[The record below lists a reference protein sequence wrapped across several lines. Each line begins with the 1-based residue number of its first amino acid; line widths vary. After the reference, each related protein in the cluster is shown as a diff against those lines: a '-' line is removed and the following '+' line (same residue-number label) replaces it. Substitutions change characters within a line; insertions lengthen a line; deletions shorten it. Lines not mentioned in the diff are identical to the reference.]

1 MERAHS
7 LLLNEEAC
15 SQLGEHQRAAFVF
28 EWLNHLKK
36 LLPAAER
43 DDVRRNQ
50 RRLVEQLCG
59 VLIGSP
65 GPPTRWLLA
74 HCLALLYNLGDPVT
88 AALSVDR
95 CNDIIR
101 SRDDSPSGLPTR
113 LAAVACLGAMFQQL
127 GWRLAGSFRDS
138 LTNLLKAMKSAES
151 QGRYEIMKC
160 LEKILRGLGVSAA
173 PCHRDVY
180 KAARTC
186 LVDRSM
192 AVRCAAA
199 ECLLELQREAV
210 FLWTS
215 ELENV
220 ASLCFRA
227 FDGSNP
233 SVRVSVA
240 RLLGTL
246 LAAAVEPRQPA
257 ASPRQRG
264 RSSLEE
270 AMDLLSGGF
279 LRGGAGFLRA
289 SGDLLKGTSS
299 VSKEV
304 RIGVT
309 QACVVFTSLL
319 GGSWLESN
327 FPSFLSLL
335 MDLASHGRATQT
347 AGDAAMTRRC
357 VSFVLRSTLGCLLG
371 EKAQTDAAKHICL
384 AVATQQRAVDSL
396 TEGNMESKSS
406 LDVSASQQLVC
417 CLLELGALIQG
428 LGSTATPLLTD
439 SSPGLLDTVV
449 SVLLHP
455 ASSASLA
462 AAWCL
467 RCVAVAMPSQGSPL
481 LDRCTERLVTLKSS
495 PEAVAGYGAAVA
507 ALVAAVQH
515 CPLGI
520 PHTKGMLV
528 LGLAEDLLR
537 SASQNS
543 RISLQR
549 TQAGWLLV
557 SSLLTLGPAVVEHH
571 LSRLLLLWRC
581 VFPASLREQEMELR
595 RGDYFTWQVT
605 LEGRAGALCAMK
617 NLLLHCRELV
627 TDDIIGRLLTPLA
640 CAVALLTKLPALV
653 RSYSGSVLRWSLV
666 YRLRVYELLALLPPH
681 TYQESFGLVMNQ
693 LVWDL
698 SGQDNLNQPC
708 SELLLLPPLCHQD
721 DLQLVGPALH
731 ASDHRYIEEQ
741 LHSSIVGGASLD
753 NDAFSLCEKSEEAPA
768 PLPPPVAL
776 TAAAICLFGALYPHV
791 ISAQRVKILET
802 FVETV
807 NQLKGQRQQ
816 TVQTH
821 VCAAL
826 CSLLKHQGGA
836 RGSLGPE
843 EVRPPALVLLLG
855 ALEGLSPVLR
865 CLAAEG
871 LARLVQVVG
880 DPVFTV
886 SVSLLCFDRLKTAR
900 DAASRSGFALALGA
914 LHRYTGGISSPQHL
928 NTCLG
933 VLFTLSQDST
943 SPEVQTWSLHS
954 LALVVD
960 LSGGLYRTH
969 AEPSFTLVL
978 RLLLAAPPTHPE
990 VHRSLGRCL
999 HALITCLGPD
1009 LQGDGAVVSGLRSTC
1024 LVACEVMQDSLDSV
1038 VQARAIS
1045 CLQQLHMFSPP
1056 HVNLASLVPALCAHL
1071 CSSSL
1076 CLRRA
1081 VGACL
1086 RQLAQLEAV
1095 EVCVHAVT
1103 LVKESPRRERT
1114 QLDVTLKE
1122 VGLEGALFT
1131 LLDRESDPGLRG
1143 DIQETLVHMMASSAT
1158 SGKLGH
1164 WLKLCKDV
1172 LSATTDCR
1180 APPEARQEDEEAE
1193 PARDD
1198 DSSVFKAGP
1207 ESGGPFTALRWAT
1220 RRFAVEC
1227 VCRIVA
1233 QCETAD
1239 PAHFDTALAQE
1250 RRLHE
1255 STDFLVL
1262 HLGDLVR
1269 MAFMAAT
1276 DHSDQLRL
1284 AGLQT
1289 LLVIIRRFSAIPEP
1303 EFPGHVILE
1312 QYQANV
1318 GAALRPAFSADA
1330 PPDVTAKACQVC
1342 SAWIASGV
1350 VSDLRDLRRVHQLL
1364 ASSLAKV
1371 QVGGG
1376 GSGQLYNEAAAT
1388 METLAVLKAW
1398 AEVLLV
1404 LLVPLVPLVP
1414 LAIHCFDRLV
1424 RLMCLMPPPPD
1435 PPPLLL
1441 LLLLLSSSSCS
1452 SSSSSSSLSQVYVV
1466 AVQRSGQKE
1475 RPDWTADLSFSSPL
1489 ANHSSGSESGGA
1501 GLLKLVQ
1508 SDLSTLSH
1516 LWLSALQDYGLL
1528 SLPQEYA
1535 SQLPETGGSFY
1546 TAETVNQARA
1556 HYSSSWAPILHATS
1570 LWLHSTGFVMSDDTP
1585 VYLSRP
1591 ATPTSMGNMGGG
1603 AKTPEDVNAERL
1615 HLILGISVQFLCSPD
1630 DQMEN
1635 ITSCLRSLQALLDV
1649 AWPRTRI
1656 GNDQVLSV
1664 ELLSVLHRLL
1674 VTRESSCVHLAVF
1687 DLLRRIITSS
1697 QELVR
1702 ERRYSAEVDDGASE
1716 KETLPE
1722 FGEGRDT
1729 GGLIP
1734 GRSLVFGALELCLC
1748 VLVRKLPQLS
1758 PKLAGTSPTG
1768 PGGSV
1773 WSLTDS
1779 DCQLVASA
1787 LCVLSELPSICS
1799 PEGSVSVLPTVLYLL
1814 LGVFREMVLQ
1824 PSTHT
1829 GAPAAGSGPAAVV
1842 QSALRALKV
1851 VLTSPMSRQEKS
1863 RGAWSQLLRA
1873 ALSSLLGLWDA
1884 DPGGDHSSL
1893 LTALTVFLLSAGPD
1907 VCTVEP
1913 LPALSLQRFRASMDA
1928 KDPLVV
1934 GRCHQLLTSLFQA
1947 PPTVAVPYIRALGPP
1962 LVRFLQKVE
1971 RSRPQSPEELVGVL
1985 EGVRAMEALVQAAD
1999 PSQRPQLVA
2008 VLLPLLISFLLDE
2021 NALGSAPAAS
2031 RSLHQAALRDL
2042 MRLGPQH
2049 SAVFRSLVSSAPP
2062 LKSRLEAAVRGNQ
2075 ESLTAKARSSP
2086 AKSSPSI
2093 TLKTHF
2099 L

>member
-1 MERAHS
+1 MEQAHS

-15 SQLGEHQRAAFVF
+15 AQLGEHQRGEFIF

-36 LLPAAER
+36 LLLATDRA
-43 DDVRRNQ
+43 DIKHNQ
-50 RRLVEQLCG
+50 RRLIDQLSG
-59 VLIGSP
+59 ILIGSP

-74 HCLALLYNLGDPVT
+74 HCLALLYRLGDPVP
-88 AALSVDR
+88 ASLMVDR

-101 SRDDSPSGLPTR
+101 SKDDSPSGLPTR
-113 LAAVACLGAMFQQL
+113 LAAVACLGSLFEQL
-127 GWRLAGSFRDS
+127 GRLLVGCFKDT

-151 QGRYEIMKC
+151 QGRYEIMLC
-160 LEKILRGLGVSAA
+160 LEKILRGLGVSAVSS
-173 PCHRDVY
+173 HRDVY
-180 KAARTC
+180 KAARAC
-186 LVDRSM
+186 LTDRSM

-199 ECLLELQREAV
+199 KCLLELQREAV
-210 FLWTS
+210 FLWSS

-220 ASLCFRA
+220 ATLCFRA
-227 FDGSNP
+227 FEGSNYNVRM
-233 SVRVSVA
+233 SVSK
-240 RLLGTL
+240 LLGTL
-246 LAAAVEPRQPA
+246 LAAAAEPKQTTA
-257 ASPRQRG
+257 TPRPGARG

-270 AMDLLSGGF
+270 VMDLLLGGF

-289 SGDLLKGTSS
+289 SGDMLKGTSS
-299 VSKEV
+299 VGKDV

-309 QACVVFTSLL
+309 QACVVFVSTL
-319 GGSWLESN
+319 GGSWLEAN
-327 FPSFLSLL
+327 FPAFLSLL
-335 MDLASHGRATQT
+335 MELASHGRATQT
-347 AGDAAMTRRC
+347 PGDAAVTRRC
-357 VSFVLRSTLGCLLG
+357 VSFILRSTLGSLLG
-371 EKAQTDAAKHICL
+371 EKAQTNAAKQLCL
-384 AVATQQRAVDSL
+384 AVAAQKKAIDAAL
-396 TEGNMESKSS
+396 TEGNLETRVSS
-406 LDVSASQQLVC
+406 ADVSASQHVLVC
-417 CLLELGALIQG
+417 CLLELGGLIQG
-428 LGSTATPLLTD
+428 LGSTAGPLLTD
-439 SSPGLLDTVV
+439 SSTALLDTVI

-455 ASSASLA
+455 AASASLA

-467 RCVAVAMPSQGSPL
+467 RCVAVAMPSQGSLL
-481 LDRCTERLVTLKSS
+481 LDRCAERLVSLKSS

-507 ALVAAVQH
+507 ALVSAVQH

-520 PHTKGMLV
+520 PHTKGMVV

-549 TQAGWLLV
+549 TQSGWLLV
-557 SSLLTLGPAVVEHH
+557 SSLITLGPAVVEHH
-571 LSRLLLLWRC
+571 LPRLLLLWRC

-627 TDDIIGRLLTPLA
+627 TDDTISRLLTPLA
-640 CAVALLTKLPALV
+640 CAVALLTKLPALL
-653 RSYSGSVLRWSLV
+653 RSYGSSVRVWSVV
-666 YRLRVYELLALLPPH
+666 YRLRVYEMLALLPPQ
-681 TYQESFGLVMNQ
+681 TYKESFGLVMNQ
-693 LVWDL
+693 LVSDL
-698 SGQDNLNQPC
+698 SGQENLNQSC
-708 SELLLLPPLCHQD
+708 SELTLLPPLCHLD
-721 DLQLVGPALH
+721 DLPLVGPALH
-731 ASDHRYIEEQ
+731 DTDHRYIEEQ
-741 LHSSIVGGASLD
+741 LHSSSVGGGSLD
-753 NDAFSLCEKSEEAPA
+753 NDAFSLCERSEEAPS
-768 PLPPPVAL
+768 PLPPQNSL
-776 TAAAICLFGALYPHV
+776 TAATVRLFGALFPH
-791 ISAQRVKILET
+791 IIPPQRVKILEQ

-826 CSLLKHQGGA
+826 CSLLKHQGGV

-843 EVRPPALVLLLG
+843 EIRSPALSLLTG
-855 ALEGLSPVLR
+855 ALESASPLLR

-880 DPVFTV
+880 DPGFTV

-900 DAASRSGFALALGA
+900 DAASRSGYALALGA
-914 LHRYTGGISSPQHL
+914 LYRYTGGISSPQHL
-928 NTCLG
+928 STCLG

-943 SPEVQTWSLHS
+943 SPEVQSWSLHS
-954 LALVVD
+954 LSLVID
-960 LSGGLYRTH
+960 LSGGLYRAH

-978 RLLLAAPPTHPE
+978 RLLLSAPPTHPE
-990 VHRSLGRCL
+990 VHHSLGRCL

-1009 LQGDGAVVSGLRSTC
+1009 LQGDGATVSSLRSSC
-1024 LVACEVMQDSLDSV
+1024 LVGCGVMQDGPDCL
-1038 VQARAIS
+1038 VQARSIS

-1056 HVNLASLVPALCAHL
+1056 HVNLATLVPALCEILLDYSTLAHL
-1071 CSSSL
+1071 CSSYL

-1081 VGACL
+1081 VVACL
-1086 RQLAQLEAV
+1086 RQLVQREALEV
-1095 EVCVHAVT
+1095 SEHAVT
-1103 LVKESPRRERT
+1103 LVKELPRRDNT
-1114 QLDVTLKE
+1114 QLDVTIKE

-1131 LLDRESDPGLRG
+1131 LLDRESDAGLRK
-1143 DIQETLVHMMASSAT
+1143 DIQETLVHMMTSSAT

-1172 LSATTDCR
+1172 LSATTDGS
-1180 APPEARQEDEEAE
+1180 APVEASQEDEEAD
-1193 PARDD
+1193 PAKDD
-1198 DSSVFKAGP
+1198 DSSAFRARS

-1220 RRFAVEC
+1220 RRFAMEC
-1227 VCRIVA
+1227 VCRIIA

-1239 PAHFDTALAQE
+1239 PAHFDMALAQE

-1289 LLVIIRRFSAIPEP
+1289 LLVIIKRFSAIPEP

-1318 GAALRPAFSADA
+1318 GAALRPAFAADA
-1330 PPDVTAKACQVC
+1330 SPDVTAKACQVC

-1371 QVGGG
+1371 QAGRDTPCY
-1376 GSGQLYNEAAAT
+1376 LYNEATAT

-1398 AEVLLV
+1398 AEVYIVAVERSREKTASDLS
-1404 LLVPLVPLVP
+1404 
-1414 LAIHCFDRLV
+1414 
-1424 RLMCLMPPPPD
+1424 
-1435 PPPLLL
+1435 
-1441 LLLLLSSSSCS
+1441 LSS
-1452 SSSSSSSLSQVYVV
+1452 Q
-1466 AVQRSGQKE
+1466 
-1475 RPDWTADLSFSSPL
+1475 
-1489 ANHSSGSESGGA
+1489 ANDSSGSESGGA

-1508 SDLSTLSH
+1508 SDLSTLSR
-1516 LWLSALQDYGLL
+1516 LWLSALQDYALL
-1528 SLPQEYA
+1528 TLPQEYA
-1535 SQLPETGGSFY
+1535 SQLPATGGSFY
-1546 TAETVNQARA
+1546 TPETLKQARA
-1556 HYSSSWAPILHATS
+1556 HYTSSWAPILHATS
-1570 LWLHSTGFVMSDDTP
+1570 LWLHSTGFLMPDDSPAT
-1585 VYLSRP
+1585 LSRP
-1591 ATPTSMGNMGGG
+1591 ATPTSMGQTGSVGG
-1603 AKTPEDVNAERL
+1603 AKSPEDINSDRL
-1615 HLILGISVQFLCSPD
+1615 HLILGISVEFLCSPHSE

-1635 ITSCLRSLQALLDV
+1635 ITSCLRALQALLDV
-1649 AWPRTRI
+1649 SWPRAKI
-1656 GNDQVLSV
+1656 GNDQALSV
-1664 ELLSVLHRLL
+1664 ELLSVLHRLM
-1674 VTRESSCVHLAVF
+1674 VTRESVSIQLAVL
-1687 DLLRRIITSS
+1687 DLLRQIVTAA
-1697 QELVR
+1697 QEHIR
-1702 ERRYSAEVDDGASE
+1702 EKRHSAEVDDGAAE

-1768 PGGSV
+1768 PEGSV

-1779 DCQLVASA
+1779 DCRLVASA
-1787 LCVLSELPSICS
+1787 LCVLSELPSVCS
-1799 PEGSVSVLPTVLYLL
+1799 PEGSVSILPTVLYLL
-1814 LGVFREMVLQ
+1814 LGVLRELVHQ
-1824 PSTHT
+1824 PNTHT
-1829 GAPAAGSGPAAVV
+1829 VGGASLGTVV
-1842 QSALRALKV
+1842 QAALQALKSV
-1851 VLTSPMSRQEKS
+1851 VTSPMSRQEKS
-1863 RGAWSQLLRA
+1863 RGAWNILLRS
-1873 ALSSLLGLWDA
+1873 ALNTLLGLWDA
-1884 DPGGDHSSL
+1884 GDRAVDQVSL

-1913 LPALSLQRFRASMDA
+1913 LHTLSLQRFTTSMES

-1934 GRCHQLLTSLFQA
+1934 CRCYQLLTSVFQA
-1947 PPTVAVPYIRALGPP
+1947 PPTVAIPYIQALGPP
-1962 LVRFLQKVE
+1962 LVRFLQRVE
-1971 RSRPQSPEELVGVL
+1971 RSRPQSAEELVGVL
-1985 EGVRAMEALVQAAD
+1985 EGVRAMEALIQAAD
-1999 PSQRPQLVA
+1999 EAQRPQLLA

-2021 NALGSAPAAS
+2021 NALGSAPPAS
-2031 RSLHQAALRDL
+2031 RSLHEAALKDL

-2049 SAVFRSLVSSAPP
+2049 SAVFRSLISSSPH
-2062 LKSRLEAAVRGNQ
+2062 LKSRLEAAVKGNQ
-2075 ESLTAKARSSP
+2075 ESLNAKASSANPRST

-2093 TLKTHF
+2093 TLKTNF

>member
-113 LAAVACLGAMFQQL
+113 LASVTKVLK
-127 GWRLAGSFRDS
+127 
-138 LTNLLKAMKSAES
+138 NLSEDLKDPDDS

-257 ASPRQRG
+257 GTGDRG
-264 RSSLEE
+264 CRMNGDE

-384 AVATQQRAVDSL
+384 AVATQQRAV
-396 TEGNMESKSS
+396 GNMESKSS

-640 CAVALLTKLPALV
+640 CAVAL
-653 RSYSGSVLRWSLV
+653 GSVLRWSLV

-681 TYQESFGLVMNQ
+681 TYQEAVVMMC
-693 LVWDL
+693 V
-698 SGQDNLNQPC
+698 C
-708 SELLLLPPLCHQD
+708 
-721 DLQLVGPALH
+721 V
-731 ASDHRYIEEQ
+731 Q

-826 CSLLKHQGGA
+826 CSLLKGGA

-1103 LVKESPRRERT
+1103 LVKESNCPPPSA
-1114 QLDVTLKE
+1114 DVTLKE

-1172 LSATTDCR
+1172 LSATTGGFM
-1180 APPEARQEDEEAE
+1180 DEEAE

-1398 AEVLLV
+1398 AE
-1404 LLVPLVPLVP
+1404 
-1414 LAIHCFDRLV
+1414 
-1424 RLMCLMPPPPD
+1424 
-1435 PPPLLL
+1435 
-1441 LLLLLSSSSCS
+1441 
-1452 SSSSSSSLSQVYVV
+1452 VYVV

-1702 ERRYSAEVDDGASE
+1702 ERRYSAEE

-1758 PKLAGTSPTG
+1758 PKLAGTSP
-1768 PGGSV
+1768 GGSV

-1799 PEGSVSVLPTVLYLL
+1799 PE
-1814 LGVFREMVLQ
+1814 
-1824 PSTHT
+1824 

-1913 LPALSLQRFRASMDA
+1913 LPALSLQRFRASMD
-1928 KDPLVV
+1928 VV

-1999 PSQRPQLVA
+1999 PSQRESVCGSRGFHVCLWVQRVSRLFVA
-2008 VLLPLLISFLLDE
+2008 SCDPL
-2021 NALGSAPAAS
+2021 
-2031 RSLHQAALRDL
+2031 
-2042 MRLGPQH
+2042 
-2049 SAVFRSLVSSAPP
+2049 RSLVSSAPP

>member
-1 MERAHS
+1 MDRAHS
-7 LLLNEEAC
+7 LLLNEEALG
-15 SQLGEHQRAAFVF
+15 QIGEHQRAEFVF

-43 DDVRRNQ
+43 ADVKQNQ
-50 RRLVEQLCG
+50 RRLVDQLSG

-74 HCLALLYNLGDPVT
+74 HCLALLYRLGDPVPSS
-88 AALSVDR
+88 LMVER

-101 SRDDSPSGLPTR
+101 SKDDSPSGLPTR
-113 LAAVACLGAMFQQL
+113 LAAIACLGALYEQL
-127 GWRLAGSFRDS
+127 GRMLAGSFKDTFS
-138 LTNLLKAMKSAES
+138 NLLKAMKSAES
-151 QGRYEIMKC
+151 QGRYEIM
-160 LEKILRGLGVSAA
+160 LSIEKILRGLGVSAVSS
-173 PCHRDVY
+173 HRDIY

-186 LVDRSM
+186 LTDRSM

-199 ECLLELQREAV
+199 KCLLELQREAV

-220 ASLCFRA
+220 ATLCFRA
-227 FDGSNP
+227 FEGSNYN
-233 SVRVSVA
+233 VRVSVA
-240 RLLGTL
+240 KLLGTL
-246 LAAAVEPRQPA
+246 LAAAVEPRPSA
-257 ASPRQRG
+257 APRQGVKG

-270 AMDLLSGGF
+270 VMDLLSAGF
-279 LRGGAGFLRA
+279 LRGGGGFLRT
-289 SGDLLKGTSS
+289 SGDMLKGTSS
-299 VSKEV
+299 VSKDV

-309 QACVVFTSLL
+309 QACVVFVSTL
-319 GGSWLESN
+319 GGSWLEAN
-327 FPSFLSLL
+327 FPAFLSLL
-335 MDLASHGRATQT
+335 MELASHGRATQT
-347 AGDAAMTRRC
+347 PVDAAVTRRC
-357 VSFVLRSTLGCLLG
+357 VSFILRSTLGSLLG
-371 EKAQTDAAKHICL
+371 EKAQTNAAKQLCVV
-384 AVATQQRAVDSL
+384 VATQKRAIDAALSD
-396 TEGNMESKSS
+396 GNVETRVSS
-406 LDVSASQQLVC
+406 ADVSASQHMLVC
-417 CLLELGALIQG
+417 CLLELGALVQG
-428 LGSTATPLLTD
+428 LGSTAAPLLTD
-439 SSPGLLDTVV
+439 TATALLDSVV

-455 ASSASLA
+455 VASARLA

-467 RCVAVAMPSQGSPL
+467 RCVVMAMPSQCSPL
-481 LDRCTERLVTLKSS
+481 LDRCAERLVSLKSS

-520 PHTKGMLV
+520 PHTKGKVV

-549 TQAGWLLV
+549 TQAGWMLV
-557 SSLLTLGPAVVEHH
+557 SSLITLGPAVVEHH

-581 VFPASLREQEMELR
+581 VFPASLREQDMELR

-605 LEGRAGALCAMK
+605 LEGRAGALSALK
-617 NLLLHCRELV
+617 NLLLHCRDLV
-627 TDDIIGRLLTPLA
+627 TDDIISRLLTPLV
-640 CAVALLTKLPALV
+640 CAVTLLNKLPALL
-653 RSYSGSVLRWSLV
+653 RSYGSSVRCWSVV

-693 LVWDL
+693 LVSDL

-708 SELLLLPPLCHQD
+708 SDLTLLPPLCHHD
-721 DLQLVGPALH
+721 DLPLVGPALH
-731 ASDHRYIEEQ
+731 DTDHRYIEEQ
-741 LHSSIVGGASLD
+741 LHSSAVGGASLD
-753 NDAFSLCEKSEEAPA
+753 NDPFSLCDQSDEAPA
-768 PLPPPVAL
+768 PLPPHVAL
-776 TAAAICLFGALYPHV
+776 TAAAATLFGVLFPHI
-791 ISAQRVKILET
+791 ISAQRVKILEQ

-826 CSLLKHQGGA
+826 CSLLKHQGSV

-843 EVRPPALVLLLG
+843 EIRPPALSLLSG
-855 ALEGLSPVLR
+855 ALESSSPLIR

-880 DPVFTV
+880 DPGFTS

-900 DAASRSGFALALGA
+900 DAASRSGYALALGA
-914 LHRYTGGISSPQHL
+914 LQRYTGGIGSPQL
-928 NTCLG
+928 LSTCLG

-954 LALVVD
+954 LSLVVD

-978 RLLLAAPPTHPE
+978 RLLLSTPPTHPE
-990 VHRSLGRCL
+990 VHHSLGRCL
-999 HALITCLGPD
+999 HGLITCLGPD
-1009 LQGDGAVVSGLRSTC
+1009 LQGDGAAVSGLRSSC
-1024 LVACEVMQDSLDSV
+1024 LVGCGVMQAGPDCL

-1056 HVNLASLVPALCAHL
+1056 HVNLASLVPALCEILLDYSMLANL
-1071 CSSSL
+1071 CSSFL

-1081 VGACL
+1081 VVACL
-1086 RQLAQLEAV
+1086 RQLVQREALEV
-1095 EVCVHAVT
+1095 SEHAVA
-1103 LVKESPRRERT
+1103 LVKELPRRDNT
-1114 QLDVTLKE
+1114 QLDVTIKE

-1131 LLDRESDPGLRG
+1131 LLDRESDPGLRK
-1143 DIQETLVHMMASSAT
+1143 DIQETLVHMMASS
-1158 SGKLGH
+1158 SKLGH

-1180 APPEARQEDEEAE
+1180 APLEASQEDEEADSG
-1193 PARDD
+1193 RDD
-1198 DSSVFKAGP
+1198 DSSAFRARS
-1207 ESGGPFTALRWAT
+1207 ESSGPFTALRWAT
-1220 RRFAVEC
+1220 RRFAMEC
-1227 VCRIVA
+1227 VCRIIA
-1233 QCETAD
+1233 QCESAD
-1239 PAHFDTALAQE
+1239 PAHFDMVLAQE

-1289 LLVIIRRFSAIPEP
+1289 LLVIIRRFSSIPEP

-1371 QVGGG
+1371 Q
-1376 GSGQLYNEAAAT
+1376 SGRDPSSQLYNEAAAT

-1398 AEVLLV
+1398 AEVYIV
-1404 LLVPLVPLVP
+1404 AVERS
-1414 LAIHCFDRLV
+1414 RLKESPGGSV
-1424 RLMCLMPPPPD
+1424 DLSD
-1435 PPPLLL
+1435 
-1441 LLLLLSSSSCS
+1441 SSSTN
-1452 SSSSSSSLSQVYVV
+1452 
-1466 AVQRSGQKE
+1466 
-1475 RPDWTADLSFSSPL
+1475 D
-1489 ANHSSGSESGGA
+1489 SSGCESAGV

-1508 SDLSTLSH
+1508 SDLSTLSR
-1516 LWLSALQDYGLL
+1516 LWLAALQDYALL
-1528 SLPQEYA
+1528 TLPQDYTA
-1535 SQLPETGGSFY
+1535 QLPASGGAFY

-1556 HYSSSWAPILHATS
+1556 HYSSSWAPVLQASS
-1570 LWLHSTGFVMSDDTP
+1570 LWLHSSGFLMSDDTP
-1585 VYLSRP
+1585 ANLSRP
-1591 ATPTSMGNMGGG
+1591 ATPTSMGHSSSVGG
-1603 AKTPEDVNAERL
+1603 AKSPEDVNTDRL
-1615 HLILGISVQFLCSPD
+1615 HLILGISVEFLCSPHSE

-1635 ITSCLRSLQALLDV
+1635 ITSCLRALQALLDV
-1649 AWPRTRI
+1649 SWPRAKI
-1656 GNDQVLSV
+1656 GNDQALSV
-1664 ELLSVLHRLL
+1664 ELLSVLHRLM
-1674 VTRESSCVHLAVF
+1674 VTRESASVQLAVL
-1687 DLLRRIITSS
+1687 DLLQQIVTAA
-1697 QELVR
+1697 QEHVR
-1702 ERRYSAEVDDGASE
+1702 EKRHSAEVDDGAAE

-1768 PGGSV
+1768 CGSSA
-1773 WSLTDS
+1773 WTLTDS
-1779 DCQLVASA
+1779 DCRLVASA
-1787 LCVLSELPSICS
+1787 VSVLSELPSVCS
-1799 PEGSVSVLPTVLYLL
+1799 PEGSVSILPTVLYLL
-1814 LGVFREMVLQ
+1814 LGVLRELVHQ

-1829 GAPAAGSGPAAVV
+1829 GAPAAAPGAGLVLVV
-1842 QSALRALKV
+1842 QATLQALKS

-1863 RGAWSQLLRA
+1863 RGAWKLLLRS
-1873 ALSSLLGLWDA
+1873 ALNTLLTLWDSGSSGCSV
-1884 DPGGDHSSL
+1884 DQISL

-1907 VCTVEP
+1907 VCIVEP
-1913 LPALSLQRFRASMDA
+1913 LHALSLRRFTTSMES

-1934 GRCHQLLTSLFQA
+1934 SRCYQLLTSVFQA
-1947 PPTVAVPYIRALGPP
+1947 PPGVAVPYIQALGPA

-1971 RSRPQSPEELVGVL
+1971 RSRPQSPEELIGVL
-1985 EGVRAMEALVQAAD
+1985 EGIRAMEALIQAAEET
-1999 PSQRPQLVA
+1999 QRPQLVS

-2021 NALGSAPAAS
+2021 NALGSAPSAS
-2031 RSLHQAALRDL
+2031 RSLHEAALKDL

-2049 SAVFRSLVSSAPP
+2049 PAVFRSLITSSPH
-2062 LKSRLEAAVRGNQ
+2062 LKSRLEAAVKGNQ
-2075 ESLTAKARSSP
+2075 ESLNAKASSANRGA

-2093 TLKTHF
+2093 TLKTNF

>member
-1 MERAHS
+1 MMERAHS
-7 LLLNEEAC
+7 LLLNEEAF
-15 SQLGEHQRAAFVF
+15 SQLAEHQRAEFIF

-36 LLPAAER
+36 LLPATDR
-43 DDVRRNQ
+43 TDLKHNQ
-50 RRLVEQLCG
+50 RRLLDQLSG

-74 HCLALLYNLGDPVT
+74 HCLALLYRLGDPIS
-88 AALSVDR
+88 ACLFVDR

-113 LAAVACLGAMFQQL
+113 LAATACLGALFEQL
-127 GWRLAGSFRDS
+127 GRMLIGTFKETLA
-138 LTNLLKAMKSAES
+138 NLLKAMKNAES
-151 QGRYEIMKC
+151 QGRYEIMLS
-160 LEKILRGLGVSAA
+160 LEKILQGLGVSAV

-186 LVDRSM
+186 LTDRSM

-199 ECLLELQREAV
+199 KCLMELQREAV

-220 ASLCFRA
+220 ATLCFRA
-227 FDGSNP
+227 FEGSNY
-233 SVRVSVA
+233 SVRVSVSK
-240 RLLGTL
+240 LLGTL
-246 LAAAVEPRQPA
+246 LAAAVEPRQPTA
-257 ASPRQRG
+257 VPRQSGRG

-270 AMDLLSGGF
+270 VMDLLSGGF

-289 SGDLLKGTSS
+289 SGDMLKGTSS
-299 VSKEV
+299 VSKDI

-309 QACVVFTSLL
+309 QACVVFVSTL
-319 GGSWLESN
+319 GGSWLEAN
-327 FPSFLSLL
+327 FPAFLSLL
-335 MDLASHGRATQT
+335 MELASHGKATQT
-347 AGDAAMTRRC
+347 AGDAVVTHC
-357 VSFVLRSTLGCLLG
+357 CISFILRSTLGSLLG
-371 EKAQTDAAKHICL
+371 EKAQTNAAIQLCL
-384 AVATQQRAVDSL
+384 AVAAQKQVIDAALND
-396 TEGNMESKSS
+396 GNVETRVSS
-406 LDVSASQQLVC
+406 ADISASQHVLVC
-417 CLLELGALIQG
+417 CLLELGGLVQG
-428 LGSTATPLLTD
+428 LGSTAAPLLTD
-439 SSPGLLDTVV
+439 SSTALLDTVI

-455 ASSASLA
+455 APSASLA

-467 RCVAVAMPSQGSPL
+467 RCVATAMPSQCSLL
-481 LDRCTERLVTLKSS
+481 LDRCTERLAALKSS

-520 PHTKGMLV
+520 PHTTGMMV
-528 LGLAEDLLR
+528 LSLAEDLLR
-537 SASQNS
+537 SASQSS

-557 SSLLTLGPAVVEHH
+557 SSLITLGPAVVEHH
-571 LSRLLLLWRC
+571 LPRLLLLWRC

-605 LEGRAGALCAMK
+605 LEGRAGALFAMK

-627 TDDIIGRLLTPLA
+627 SDDIMSRLLTPLS
-640 CAVALLTKLPALV
+640 CAVALLTKLPALLRSYGSSV
-653 RSYSGSVLRWSLV
+653 RSWSLI

-693 LVWDL
+693 LVSDL
-698 SGQDNLNQPC
+698 SGQNNLNQPC
-708 SELLLLPPLCHQD
+708 SELTLLPPLCHRD
-721 DLQLVGPALH
+721 DLPLVGPALQNT
-731 ASDHRYIEEQ
+731 DHRYIEEQ
-741 LHSSIVGGASLD
+741 LHGSSVGGGSLD
-753 NDAFSLCEKSEEAPA
+753 NDAFSLCEKSDATPA

-776 TAAAICLFGALYPHV
+776 TAAAARLFGALYPHV
-791 ISAQRVKILET
+791 ISAQRVKILEQ

-826 CSLLKHQGGA
+826 CSLLKHQGCI

-843 EVRPPALVLLLG
+843 EVRSPALSLLSG
-855 ALEGLSPVLR
+855 ALESVSPLLR

-880 DPVFTV
+880 DPGFTV
-886 SVSLLCFDRLKTAR
+886 SVSLLCFDRLKTSR
-900 DAASRSGFALALGA
+900 DAASRSGYSLALGA
-914 LHRYTGGISSPQHL
+914 LHRYTGGISSAQHL
-928 NTCLG
+928 STCLG

-954 LALVVD
+954 MSLVVD
-960 LSGGLYRTH
+960 LSGGLYRAH
-969 AEPSFTLVL
+969 AEASFTLVL
-978 RLLLAAPPTHPE
+978 RLLLSAPPTHPE
-990 VHRSLGRCL
+990 VHHSLGRCL

-1009 LQGDGAVVSGLRSTC
+1009 LQGEGAAVSSLRSSC
-1024 LVACEVMQDSLDSV
+1024 LIGCGVMRDSPDSL

-1045 CLQQLHMFSPP
+1045 CMQQLHMFSPP
-1056 HVNLASLVPALCAHL
+1056 HVNLASLVPALCEILLDYSLLAHL
-1071 CSSSL
+1071 CSSYL

-1081 VGACL
+1081 VVACL
-1086 RQLAQLEAV
+1086 RQLVQREALEV
-1095 EVCVHAVT
+1095 SEHAVT
-1103 LVKESPRRERT
+1103 LVKELPRRDNT
-1114 QLDVTLKE
+1114 QLDVTIKE

-1131 LLDRESDPGLRG
+1131 LLDRESDPGLRR

-1180 APPEARQEDEEAE
+1180 APVELRQEDEEEEAD
-1193 PARDD
+1193 AGRDD
-1198 DSSVFKAGP
+1198 DSSAFKARS
-1207 ESGGPFTALRWAT
+1207 ESSGPFTALRWAT
-1220 RRFAVEC
+1220 RRFAMEC
-1227 VCRIVA
+1227 VCRIIA
-1233 QCETAD
+1233 QCETSD
-1239 PAHFDTALAQE
+1239 PAHFDMALAQE
-1250 RRLHE
+1250 RRLQE

-1262 HLGDLVR
+1262 HLADLVR

-1371 QVGGG
+1371 QAGRDP
-1376 GSGQLYNEAAAT
+1376 SSQLYNEATVT

-1398 AEVLLV
+1398 AEVY
-1404 LLVPLVPLVP
+1404 
-1414 LAIHCFDRLV
+1414 I
-1424 RLMCLMPPPPD
+1424 
-1435 PPPLLL
+1435 
-1441 LLLLLSSSSCS
+1441 
-1452 SSSSSSSLSQVYVV
+1452 V
-1466 AVQRSGQKE
+1466 AVQRSRQE
-1475 RPDWTADLSFSSPL
+1475 ESSDRTTDLSVSSSL
-1489 ANHSSGSESGGA
+1489 ANDSSGSESGGA

-1508 SDLSTLSH
+1508 SDLCTLSR
-1516 LWLSALQDYGLL
+1516 LWLSALQDYALL
-1528 SLPQEYA
+1528 TLPQEYA
-1535 SQLPETGGSFY
+1535 AQLPDTGGSFY

-1556 HYSSSWAPILHATS
+1556 HYTSSWAPVLHATS
-1570 LWLHSTGFVMSDDTP
+1570 LWLHSTGFLMPDDAP
-1585 VYLSRP
+1585 PYLSRP
-1591 ATPTSMGNMGGG
+1591 ATPTSMGQTGVR
-1603 AKTPEDVNAERL
+1603 AKSPEDINTDRL
-1615 HLILGISVQFLCSPD
+1615 HLILGISVEFLCSPHSA

-1635 ITSCLRSLQALLDV
+1635 ITSCLRALQALLDV
-1649 AWPRTRI
+1649 SWPRAKI
-1656 GNDQVLSV
+1656 GNDQALSV
-1664 ELLSVLHRLL
+1664 ELLSVLHRLM
-1674 VTRESSCVHLAVF
+1674 VTRESVSVQLAVL
-1687 DLLRRIITSS
+1687 DLLRQIVTAAHEHVKEKRH
-1697 QELVR
+1697 
-1702 ERRYSAEVDDGASE
+1702 SAEVDDGASE

-1773 WSLTDS
+1773 WSLTDT

-1787 LCVLSELPSICS
+1787 LCVLSDLPSICS
-1799 PEGSVSVLPTVLYLL
+1799 PEGSVSILPSVLYLL
-1814 LGVFREMVLQ
+1814 LGVLRELVHLPSSQ
-1824 PSTHT
+1824 P
-1829 GAPAAGSGPAAVV
+1829 GAPAAGSVGGSALGSVVQAALQALKAVV
-1842 QSALRALKV
+1842 
-1851 VLTSPMSRQEKS
+1851 TSPMSRQEKS
-1863 RGAWSQLLRA
+1863 RGAWSLLLRS
-1873 ALSSLLGLWDA
+1873 ALNTLLGLWDA
-1884 DPGGDHSSL
+1884 GDSVDQVSL
-1893 LTALTVFLLSAGPD
+1893 LTALTVFLLSAAPD
-1907 VCTVEP
+1907 VCT
-1913 LPALSLQRFRASMDA
+1913 ADTLQRLCVQRFSSSMEA
-1928 KDPLVV
+1928 KDPQVV
-1934 GRCHQLLTSLFQA
+1934 SRCYQLLTSVFQA
-1947 PPTVAVPYIRALGPP
+1947 QPAVAVPYIQALGPQ

-1971 RSRPQSPEELVGVL
+1971 RSRPQSQEELQGVL
-1985 EGVRAMEALVQAAD
+1985 EGVRAMEALIQTAEET
-1999 PSQRPQLVA
+1999 QRPQLVA

-2021 NALGSAPAAS
+2021 NALASAPPAS
-2031 RSLHQAALRDL
+2031 RSLHEAALKDL
-2042 MRLGPQH
+2042 MRLGPLH
-2049 SAVFRSLVSSAPP
+2049 SAVFRSLIASSPH
-2062 LKSRLEAAVRGNQ
+2062 LKSRLEAAVKGNQ
-2075 ESLTAKARSSP
+2075 ESLNAKASSANP
-2086 AKSSPSI
+2086 AAKSSPSI
-2093 TLKTHF
+2093 TLKTNF

>member
-1 MERAHS
+1 MEKQERRIPHS
-7 LLLNEEAC
+7 LLLNEEVC
-15 SQLGEHQRAAFVF
+15 SQLGEHQRVEFIF

-36 LLPAAER
+36 LLPATDRAH
-43 DDVRRNQ
+43 VKQNQ
-50 RRLVEQLCG
+50 RRLVEQLSA

-74 HCLALLYNLGDPVT
+74 HCLALLYRLGDPVPSS
-88 AALSVDR
+88 LLVDR

-101 SRDDSPSGLPTR
+101 SKDDSPSGLPTR
-113 LAAVACLGAMFQQL
+113 LAAIACLGALFEQL
-127 GWRLAGSFRDS
+127 GRMLAGSFKDT
-138 LTNLLKAMKSAES
+138 LANLLKAMKSAES
-151 QGRYEIMKC
+151 QGRYEIMLS
-160 LEKILRGLGVSAA
+160 LEKILQGLGVSAV
-173 PCHRDVY
+173 PGHRDVY

-186 LVDRSM
+186 LTDRSM

-199 ECLLELQREAV
+199 KCLLELQREAV

-220 ASLCFRA
+220 ATLCFRA
-227 FDGSNP
+227 FEGSNYN
-233 SVRVSVA
+233 VRVSVA
-240 RLLGTL
+240 KLLGTL
-246 LAAAVEPRQPA
+246 LAAAVEPRQPTGTI
-257 ASPRQRG
+257 RG
-264 RSSLEE
+264 GSLEE
-270 AMDLLSGGF
+270 VMDF
-279 LRGGAGFLRA
+279 
-289 SGDLLKGTSS
+289 GDMLKGTSS
-299 VSKEV
+299 VGKDV

-309 QACVVFTSLL
+309 QACVVFVSTL
-319 GGSWLESN
+319 GGSWLEAN
-327 FPSFLSLL
+327 FPAFLSLL
-335 MDLASHGRATQT
+335 MELASHGRATQT
-347 AGDAAMTRRC
+347 PGDAVVTRRC
-357 VSFVLRSTLGCLLG
+357 VSFILRSTLGSLLG
-371 EKAQTDAAKHICL
+371 EKAQTNAAKQLCL
-384 AVATQQRAVDSL
+384 AVAAQKRAIDAAL
-396 TEGNMESKSS
+396 TDGNVETRVSS
-406 LDVSASQQLVC
+406 ADVSASQHVLVC
-417 CLLELGALIQG
+417 CLLELGGLVQG
-428 LGSTATPLLTD
+428 LGSTAAPLLTD
-439 SSPGLLDTVV
+439 SSTALLDTVV

-455 ASSASLA
+455 VSSACLA

-467 RCVAVAMPSQGSPL
+467 RCVAMAMPSQGSLL
-481 LDRCTERLVTLKSS
+481 LDRCVERLVALKSS

-520 PHTKGMLV
+520 PHTKGMVV
-528 LGLAEDLLR
+528 LALAEDLLR

-549 TQAGWLLV
+549 TRAGWLLV
-557 SSLLTLGPAVVEHH
+557 SSLVTLGPAVVEHH

-605 LEGRAGALCAMK
+605 LEGRAGALSAMK

-627 TDDIIGRLLTPLA
+627 TDDVISRLLTPLA
-640 CAVALLTKLPALV
+640 CAVALLTKLPALL
-653 RSYSGSVLRWSLV
+653 RSYSSSVRSFSVV
-666 YRLRVYELLALLPPH
+666 YRLRVYELLSLLPPLD
-681 TYQESFGLVMNQ
+681 YQESFGLVMNQ
-693 LVWDL
+693 LVTDL

-708 SELLLLPPLCHQD
+708 SELTLLPPLCHHD
-721 DLQLVGPALH
+721 DLPLVGPALH
-731 ASDHRYIEEQ
+731 DTDHRYIEEQ
-741 LHSSIVGGASLD
+741 LHGSSVGGGSLD
-753 NDAFSLCEKSEEAPA
+753 NDAFSLCERSDDAPA
-768 PLPPPVAL
+768 PLPPAIAL
-776 TAAAICLFGALYPHV
+776 TAAAVRLFGALFPHI
-791 ISAQRVKILET
+791 ISAQRVKILEL
-802 FVETV
+802 FVDTV

-826 CSLLKHQGGA
+826 CSLLKVLSGGI

-843 EVRPPALVLLLG
+843 EVRSPALSLLSG
-855 ALEGLSPVLR
+855 ALESGSPLLR

-880 DPVFTV
+880 DPGFTV

-900 DAASRSGFALALGA
+900 DAASRSGYALALGA
-914 LHRYTGGISSPQHL
+914 LYRYTGGISSPQHL
-928 NTCLG
+928 STCLG
-933 VLFTLSQDST
+933 ILFTLSQDST

-954 LALVVD
+954 LSLVVD
-960 LSGGLYRTH
+960 LSGGLYRAH

-978 RLLLAAPPTHPE
+978 RLLLSAPPTHPE
-990 VHRSLGRCL
+990 VHHSLGRCL

-1009 LQGDGAVVSGLRSTC
+1009 LQGDGAAVSGLRSSC
-1024 LVACEVMQDSLDSV
+1024 LVGCGVMQAGPDCL

-1056 HVNLASLVPALCAHL
+1056 HVNLASLVPALCANL
-1071 CSSSL
+1071 CSSYL

-1081 VGACL
+1081 VVACL
-1086 RQLAQLEAV
+1086 RQLVQREALEV
-1095 EVCVHAVT
+1095 SEHAVT
-1103 LVKESPRRERT
+1103 LVKELPRRDNT
-1114 QLDVTLKE
+1114 Q
-1122 VGLEGALFT
+1122 LEGALFT
-1131 LLDRESDPGLRG
+1131 LLDRESDPSLRR

-1180 APPEARQEDEEAE
+1180 APVEASQEDEEAD
-1193 PARDD
+1193 PTRDD
-1198 DSSVFKAGP
+1198 DSSAFRARS

-1220 RRFAVEC
+1220 RRFAMEC
-1227 VCRIVA
+1227 VCRIIA

-1239 PAHFDTALAQE
+1239 PAHFDMALAQE

-1318 GAALRPAFSADA
+1318 GAALRPAFTADA
-1330 PPDVTAKACQVC
+1330 PPDVTVKACQVC

-1371 QVGGG
+1371 Q
-1376 GSGQLYNEAAAT
+1376 SGRDTSSQLYNEATAT

-1398 AEVLLV
+1398 AEVD
-1404 LLVPLVPLVP
+1404 
-1414 LAIHCFDRLV
+1414 H
-1424 RLMCLMPPPPD
+1424 
-1435 PPPLLL
+1435 
-1441 LLLLLSSSSCS
+1441 CS
-1452 SSSSSSSLSQVYVV
+1452 SS
-1466 AVQRSGQKE
+1466 
-1475 RPDWTADLSFSSPL
+1475 
-1489 ANHSSGSESGGA
+1489 ESG

-1508 SDLSTLSH
+1508 SDLSTLSR
-1516 LWLSALQDYGLL
+1516 LWLAALQDYALL
-1528 SLPQEYA
+1528 TLPQEYA
-1535 SQLPETGGSFY
+1535 SQLPATGGSFY
-1546 TAETVNQARA
+1546 TAETVKQARA

-1570 LWLHSTGFVMSDDTP
+1570 LWLHSTGFVMSDDSP
-1585 VYLSRP
+1585 ANLSRP
-1591 ATPTSMGNMGGG
+1591 ATPTSMGHTSSVGG
-1603 AKTPEDVNAERL
+1603 AKSPEDISSDRL
-1615 HLILGISVQFLCSPD
+1615 HLILGISVEFLCSPHSE

-1635 ITSCLRSLQALLDV
+1635 ITSCLRALQALLDV
-1649 AWPRTRI
+1649 SWPRAKI
-1656 GNDQVLSV
+1656 GNDQALSV
-1664 ELLSVLHRLL
+1664 ELLSVLHRLM
-1674 VTRESSCVHLAVF
+1674 VTRESVSVQLAVL
-1687 DLLRRIITSS
+1687 DLLRQIVTAA
-1697 QELVR
+1697 QEHVR
-1702 ERRYSAEVDDGASE
+1702 EKRHSAEVDDGAAE

-1758 PKLAGTSPTG
+1758 P
-1768 PGGSV
+1768 GGSV

-1779 DCQLVASA
+1779 DCQLVSSA
-1787 LCVLSELPSICS
+1787 LCVLSDLPSVCS
-1799 PEGSVSVLPTVLYLL
+1799 PEGSVSILPTVLYLL
-1814 LGVFREMVLQ
+1814 LGVLRELVHQ
-1824 PSTHT
+1824 PSS
-1829 GAPAAGSGPAAVV
+1829 AGGGGGGLGSVV
-1842 QSALRALKV
+1842 QAALQALKSV
-1851 VLTSPMSRQEKS
+1851 VTSPMSRQEKS
-1863 RGAWSQLLRA
+1863 RGAWILLLRS
-1873 ALSSLLGLWDA
+1873 ALNTLLGLWDSA
-1884 DPGGDHSSL
+1884 TLLPSTISL

-1913 LPALSLQRFRASMDA
+1913 LHALCLQRFNASMDA
-1928 KDPLVV
+1928 KDPLVI
-1934 GRCHQLLTSLFQA
+1934 HLLCVICDVCLPQNA
-1947 PPTVAVPYIRALGPP
+1947 
-1962 LVRFLQKVE
+1962 E
-1971 RSRPQSPEELVGVL
+1971 RSRPQSPEELMGVL
-1985 EGVRAMEALVQAAD
+1985 EGVRAMEALVQAAEE
-1999 PSQRPQLVA
+1999 SQRAQLVA
-2008 VLLPLLISFLLDE
+2008 ILLPLLISFLLDE

-2031 RSLHQAALRDL
+2031 RSLHEAALKDL
-2042 MRLGPQH
+2042 MRLGPQCLI
-2049 SAVFRSLVSSAPP
+2049 ASSPH
-2062 LKSRLEAAVRGNQ
+2062 LKSRLEAAVKGNQ
-2075 ESLTAKARSSP
+2075 ESLNAKASGANPARSA

-2093 TLKTHF
+2093 TLKTNF

>member
-1 MERAHS
+1 MERAHT

-15 SQLGEHQRAAFVF
+15 SQLGEHQRAEFIF

-36 LLPAAER
+36 LLPATDRA
-43 DDVRRNQ
+43 DIKQNQ
-50 RRLVEQLCG
+50 RRLSEQLSG
-59 VLIGSP
+59 VLVGSP

-74 HCLALLYNLGDPVT
+74 HCLALLYRLGDTVPSS
-88 AALSVDR
+88 LLVDR

-101 SRDDSPSGLPTR
+101 SKDDSPSGLPTR
-113 LAAVACLGAMFQQL
+113 LAAVACLGALFEQL
-127 GWRLAGSFRDS
+127 GRMLVGCFKETLA
-138 LTNLLKAMKSAES
+138 NLLKAMKSAES
-151 QGRYEIMKC
+151 QGRYEIMLS
-160 LEKILRGLGVSAA
+160 LEKILRGLGVSAVQ
-173 PCHRDVY
+173 CHRDVY

-186 LVDRSM
+186 LTDRSM

-199 ECLLELQREAV
+199 KCLLELQREAA

-220 ASLCFRA
+220 ATLCFRA
-227 FDGSNP
+227 FEGSNYN
-233 SVRVSVA
+233 VRVSVSK
-240 RLLGTL
+240 LLGTL
-246 LAAAVEPRQPA
+246 LAAAVEPRQNTA
-257 ASPRQRG
+257 APRPSGRG

-270 AMDLLSGGF
+270 VMDLLSGGF

-289 SGDLLKGTSS
+289 SGDMLKGTSS
-299 VSKEV
+299 VSKDV

-309 QACVVFTSLL
+309 QACVVLVSTL
-319 GGSWLESN
+319 GGSWLEAN
-327 FPSFLSLL
+327 LPAFLSLL
-335 MDLASHGRATQT
+335 MELASHSRATQT
-347 AGDAAMTRRC
+347 PGDAAVTRRC
-357 VSFVLRSTLGCLLG
+357 VSFILRSTLGSLLG
-371 EKAQTDAAKHICL
+371 EKAQTNAAKQLCL
-384 AVATQQRAVDSL
+384 AVSAQKRAIAL
-396 TEGNMESKSS
+396 TDGNVETRVSS
-406 LDVSASQQLVC
+406 ADVSASQHVLVC
-417 CLLELGALIQG
+417 CLLELGALVRG
-428 LGSTATPLLTD
+428 LGSTAAPLLTD
-439 SSPGLLDTVV
+439 SSTALLDTVV

-455 ASSASLA
+455 VASARLA

-467 RCVAVAMPSQGSPL
+467 RCVAMAMPSQGSLL
-481 LDRCTERLVTLKSS
+481 LDRCAERLVALKSS

-507 ALVAAVQH
+507 ALVASVQH

-520 PHTKGMLV
+520 PHTKGMMV
-528 LGLAEDLLR
+528 LSLAEDLLR

-557 SSLLTLGPAVVEHH
+557 SSLITLGPAVVEHH

-627 TDDIIGRLLTPLA
+627 TDDIISRLLTPLA

-653 RSYSGSVLRWSLV
+653 RSYSSSVRSFSVV

-681 TYQESFGLVMNQ
+681 NYQESFGLVMNQ
-693 LVWDL
+693 LVTDL
-698 SGQDNLNQPC
+698 SGQDNLNHPC
-708 SELLLLPPLCHQD
+708 SELTLLPPLCHHD
-721 DLQLVGPALH
+721 DLLLVGAALH
-731 ASDHRYIEEQ
+731 DTDHRYIEEQ
-741 LHSSIVGGASLD
+741 LHGSSVGGGSLD
-753 NDAFSLCEKSEEAPA
+753 NDAFSLCERRDEAPA

-776 TAAAICLFGALYPHV
+776 TAAAVCLFGSLYPHI
-791 ISAQRVKILET
+791 ISAQRVKILEQ

-816 TVQTH
+816 SVQTH

-826 CSLLKHQGGA
+826 CSLLKVLHLPGGI
-836 RGSLGPE
+836 RGPLGPE
-843 EVRPPALVLLLG
+843 EVRSPALSLLMG
-855 ALEGLSPVLR
+855 ALESGSPLLR

-880 DPVFTV
+880 DPGFTV
-886 SVSLLCFDRLKTAR
+886 SVSLLCFDRMKTAR
-900 DAASRSGFALALGA
+900 DAASRSGYALALGA
-914 LHRYTGGISSPQHL
+914 LYRYTGGISSPQHL
-928 NTCLG
+928 STCLG

-954 LALVVD
+954 LSLVVD
-960 LSGGLYRTH
+960 LSGGLYRAH

-978 RLLLAAPPTHPE
+978 RLLLSAPPTHPE
-990 VHRSLGRCL
+990 VHHSLGRCL
-999 HALITCLGPD
+999 HGLITCLGPD
-1009 LQGDGAVVSGLRSTC
+1009 LQGEGAAVSALRSSC
-1024 LVACEVMQDSLDSV
+1024 LVGCSVMQAGPDCL
-1038 VQARAIS
+1038 VQARSIS

-1056 HVNLASLVPALCAHL
+1056 HVNLASLVPALCVMM
-1071 CSSSL
+1071 SSWSS
-1076 CLRRA
+1076 RSSQPRA
-1081 VGACL
+1081 RVNAKFYGLFSVA
-1086 RQLAQLEAV
+1086 
-1095 EVCVHAVT
+1095 
-1103 LVKESPRRERT
+1103 
-1114 QLDVTLKE
+1114 DVTIKE

-1131 LLDRESDPGLRG
+1131 LLDRESDPGLRR

-1172 LSATTDCR
+1172 LSATTDSL
-1180 APPEARQEDEEAE
+1180 APVEARQEDEEAD

-1198 DSSVFKAGP
+1198 DSSAFRARS
-1207 ESGGPFTALRWAT
+1207 ESSGPFTALRWAT
-1220 RRFAVEC
+1220 RRFAMEC
-1227 VCRIVA
+1227 VCRIIA
-1233 QCETAD
+1233 QCETSD
-1239 PAHFDTALAQE
+1239 PAHFDMVLAQE

-1318 GAALRPAFSADA
+1318 GAALRPAFTADA
-1330 PPDVTAKACQVC
+1330 SPDITAKACQVC

-1371 QVGGG
+1371 QAGRDT
-1376 GSGQLYNEAAAT
+1376 SSQLYNEATAT

-1398 AEVLLV
+1398 AEV
-1404 LLVPLVPLVP
+1404 
-1414 LAIHCFDRLV
+1414 CTV
-1424 RLMCLMPPPPD
+1424 RCP
-1435 PPPLLL
+1435 
-1441 LLLLLSSSSCS
+1441 
-1452 SSSSSSSLSQVYVV
+1452 
-1466 AVQRSGQKE
+1466 
-1475 RPDWTADLSFSSPL
+1475 
-1489 ANHSSGSESGGA
+1489 ESGGA

-1508 SDLSTLSH
+1508 SDLSTLSR
-1516 LWLSALQDYGLL
+1516 LWLAALQDYALL
-1528 SLPQEYA
+1528 TLPQEYA
-1535 SQLPETGGSFY
+1535 SQLPATGGSFY
-1546 TAETVNQARA
+1546 TAETLNQARA

-1570 LWLHSTGFVMSDDTP
+1570 LWLHSTGFVMADDTP
-1585 VYLSRP
+1585 ASLSRP
-1591 ATPTSMGNMGGG
+1591 ATPTSMGHTGSVGG
-1603 AKTPEDVNAERL
+1603 AKSPEDISSDRL
-1615 HLILGISVQFLCSPD
+1615 HLILGISVEFLCSPHSE

-1635 ITSCLRSLQALLDV
+1635 ITSCLRALQALLDV
-1649 AWPRTRI
+1649 SWPRAKI
-1656 GNDQVLSV
+1656 GNDQALSV
-1664 ELLSVLHRLL
+1664 ELLSVLHRLM
-1674 VTRESSCVHLAVF
+1674 VTRESVPVQLAVL
-1687 DLLRRIITSS
+1687 DLLRQIVTAA
-1697 QELVR
+1697 QEHVR
-1702 ERRYSAEVDDGASE
+1702 EKRHSAEVDDGAAE

-1779 DCQLVASA
+1779 DCQLVSSA
-1787 LCVLSELPSICS
+1787 VFVLSELPSVCS
-1799 PEGSVSVLPTVLYLL
+1799 PEGSVSILPTVLYLL
-1814 LGVFREMVLQ
+1814 LGVLRELVHLPTGGAGLSSVVQAVLQ
-1824 PSTHT
+1824 
-1829 GAPAAGSGPAAVV
+1829 
-1842 QSALRALKV
+1842 ALKSV
-1851 VLTSPMSRQEKS
+1851 VTSPMSRQEKS
-1863 RGAWSQLLRA
+1863 RGAWNLLLRS
-1873 ALSSLLGLWDA
+1873 ALNTLLGLWDA
-1884 DPGGDHSSL
+1884 DGTVDRVSL

-1913 LPALSLQRFRASMDA
+1913 LHALCLQRFTASMDA
-1928 KDPLVV
+1928 KDPQVV
-1934 GRCHQLLTSLFQA
+1934 SRCYQLLTSVFQA
-1947 PPTVAVPYIRALGPP
+1947 PPSVAVPYIQALGPP
-1962 LVRFLQKVE
+1962 LVRFLQTVE
-1971 RSRPQSPEELVGVL
+1971 RSRPQSQEELTGVL
-1985 EGVRAMEALVQAAD
+1985 EGVRALEAVVQAAD
-1999 PSQRPQLVA
+1999 ETQRPQLVA

-2021 NALGSAPAAS
+2021 NALGSAPAVS
-2031 RSLHQAALRDL
+2031 RSLHEAALKDL

-2049 SAVFRSLVSSAPP
+2049 SAVFRSLIASSPH
-2062 LKSRLEAAVRGNQ
+2062 LKSRLEAAVKGNQ
-2075 ESLTAKARSSP
+2075 ESLNAKASSANAAARSA

-2093 TLKTHF
+2093 TLKTNF

>member
-1 MERAHS
+1 
-7 LLLNEEAC
+7 
-15 SQLGEHQRAAFVF
+15 
-28 EWLNHLKK
+28 
-36 LLPAAER
+36 
-43 DDVRRNQ
+43 
-50 RRLVEQLCG
+50 
-59 VLIGSP
+59 
-65 GPPTRWLLA
+65 
-74 HCLALLYNLGDPVT
+74 
-88 AALSVDR
+88 
-95 CNDIIR
+95 
-101 SRDDSPSGLPTR
+101 
-113 LAAVACLGAMFQQL
+113 
-127 GWRLAGSFRDS
+127 
-138 LTNLLKAMKSAES
+138 
-151 QGRYEIMKC
+151 
-160 LEKILRGLGVSAA
+160 
-173 PCHRDVY
+173 
-180 KAARTC
+180 
-186 LVDRSM
+186 
-192 AVRCAAA
+192 
-199 ECLLELQREAV
+199 
-210 FLWTS
+210 
-215 ELENV
+215 
-220 ASLCFRA
+220 
-227 FDGSNP
+227 
-233 SVRVSVA
+233 
-240 RLLGTL
+240 
-246 LAAAVEPRQPA
+246 
-257 ASPRQRG
+257 
-264 RSSLEE
+264 
-270 AMDLLSGGF
+270 
-279 LRGGAGFLRA
+279 
-289 SGDLLKGTSS
+289 
-299 VSKEV
+299 
-304 RIGVT
+304 
-309 QACVVFTSLL
+309 
-319 GGSWLESN
+319 
-327 FPSFLSLL
+327 
-335 MDLASHGRATQT
+335 
-347 AGDAAMTRRC
+347 
-357 VSFVLRSTLGCLLG
+357 
-371 EKAQTDAAKHICL
+371 
-384 AVATQQRAVDSL
+384 
-396 TEGNMESKSS
+396 
-406 LDVSASQQLVC
+406 
-417 CLLELGALIQG
+417 
-428 LGSTATPLLTD
+428 
-439 SSPGLLDTVV
+439 
-449 SVLLHP
+449 
-455 ASSASLA
+455 
-462 AAWCL
+462 
-467 RCVAVAMPSQGSPL
+467 MPSQGSLL
-481 LDRCTERLVTLKSS
+481 LDRCTERLVALKNS

-520 PHTKGMLV
+520 PHSKGM
-528 LGLAEDLLR
+528 ALR
-537 SASQNS
+537 WWS
-543 RISLQR
+543 
-549 TQAGWLLV
+549 TTFPV
-557 SSLLTLGPAVVEHH
+557 SSSCGAV
-571 LSRLLLLWRC
+571 
-581 VFPASLREQEMELR
+581 EQEMELR

-640 CAVALLTKLPALV
+640 CAVALLTKLPALI

-698 SGQDNLNQPC
+698 SGQDHLTPPC
-708 SELLLLPPLCHQD
+708 PELLLLPPLCHQE
-721 DLQLVGPALH
+721 DLQLVGSAL
-731 ASDHRYIEEQ
+731 Q
-741 LHSSIVGGASLD
+741 
-753 NDAFSLCEKSEEAPA
+753 
-768 PLPPPVAL
+768 
-776 TAAAICLFGALYPHV
+776 
-791 ISAQRVKILET
+791 VKILEQ

-807 NQLKGQRQQ
+807 NQLKGHRQQ
-816 TVQTH
+816 AVQTH
-821 VCAAL
+821 LCAAL
-826 CSLLKHQGGA
+826 CSLLKHQGGS
-836 RGSLGPE
+836 RGALGPE
-843 EVRPPALVLLLG
+843 EVRSPALSLLVG
-855 ALEGLSPVLR
+855 ALEGLSPLLR

-886 SVSLLCFDRLKTAR
+886 SVSLLCFDRLKAAR
-900 DAASRSGFALALGA
+900 DAASRSGFSLALGA

-928 NTCLG
+928 STCLG

-960 LSGGLYRTH
+960 LSGGLYRAH

-1009 LQGDGAVVSGLRSTC
+1009 LQGEGAAVSALRSTC
-1024 LVACEVMQDSLDSV
+1024 LVACEVMQDAPDSV

-1056 HVNLASLVPALCAHL
+1056 HVHLASLVPALCAHL
-1071 CSSSL
+1071 SSSSL

-1103 LVKESPRRERT
+1103 LKESPRRELSP
-1114 QLDVTLKE
+1114 LDVTMKE

-1131 LLDRESDPGLRG
+1131 LLDRESDPGLRR
-1143 DIQETLVHMMASSAT
+1143 DLQETLVHMMASSAT

-1172 LSATTDCR
+1172 LSATADCR
-1180 APPEARQEDEEAE
+1180 APPEAKQEDEEAD

-1198 DSSVFKAGP
+1198 DSSAFRARP
-1207 ESGGPFTALRWAT
+1207 EAGGPFTALRWAT

-1227 VCRIVA
+1227 VCRIIA

-1255 STDFLVL
+1255 STGETPPHPHRLVVGPCSPPRAPRDPAPSPSHSDFLVL

-1276 DHSDQLRL
+1276 DHSEQLRL

-1289 LLVIIRRFSAIPEP
+1289 LLLIIRRFSDIPEP

-1318 GAALRPAFSADA
+1318 RGKPTADTRMLRCDWLQPLMMFVIAQVGAALRPAFGADA
-1330 PPDVTAKACQVC
+1330 PPNVTAKACQVC

-1371 QVGGG
+1371 QLGGG
-1376 GSGQLYNEAAAT
+1376 RSSQLYNEAAAT

-1398 AEVLLV
+1398 AEVFLV
-1404 LLVPLVPLVP
+1404 LL
-1414 LAIHCFDRLV
+1414 
-1424 RLMCLMPPPPD
+1424 
-1435 PPPLLL
+1435 
-1441 LLLLLSSSSCS
+1441 
-1452 SSSSSSSLSQVYVV
+1452 VYVV
-1466 AVQRSGQKE
+1466 AVHRSGQRQ
-1475 RPDWTADLSFSSPL
+1475 RPDCTADLSVFSPP
-1489 ANHSSGSESGGA
+1489 ANHSPGCGSGGA

-1508 SDLSTLSH
+1508 SDLSTLSQ

-1528 SLPQEYA
+1528 TLPQEYA

-1570 LWLHSTGFVMSDDTP
+1570 LWLHSTGFVVSDDTP
-1585 VYLSRP
+1585 AYLSRP

-1603 AKTPEDVNAERL
+1603 AKSPEDVNADRL
-1615 HLILGISVQFLCSPD
+1615 HLILGISVQFLCSPHSD

-1635 ITSCLRSLQALLDV
+1635 ITSCLRALQALLDV
-1649 AWPRTRI
+1649 PWTRAKI
-1656 GNDQVLSV
+1656 GTDQALGV
-1664 ELLSVLHRLL
+1664 ELLLVLHRLM
-1674 VTRESSCVHLAVF
+1674 VTRESPGVQLSVF
-1687 DLLRRIITSS
+1687 HLLRQIVMSS

-1702 ERRYSAEVDDGASE
+1702 ERRHSAEVDDGASE
-1716 KETLPE
+1716 KEVQPE

-1734 GRSLVFGALELCLC
+1734 GRSLVVGALEMSLC
-1748 VLVRKLPQLS
+1748 VLVRKIPQIC

-1773 WSLTDS
+1773 WTLTDS
-1779 DCQLVASA
+1779 DSQLVASA
-1787 LCVLSELPSICS
+1787 LCVLSELPSLCS
-1799 PEGSVSVLPTVLYLL
+1799 PEGSVSVLPTILYLL
-1814 LGVFREMVLQ
+1814 MGVFREMVLQ
-1824 PSTHT
+1824 PNTHT
-1829 GAPAAGSGPAAVV
+1829 GAPAAGSVVV
-1842 QSALRALKV
+1842 QAALQALKS

-1863 RGAWSQLLRA
+1863 RGAWTRMLRG
-1873 ALSSLLGLWDA
+1873 ALSSLLGLWDHDSGA
-1884 DPGGDHSSL
+1884 GPSSL
-1893 LTALTVFLLSAGPD
+1893 LTALTVFLLSAGLD
-1907 VCTVEP
+1907 VCTAEP
-1913 LPALSLQRFRASMDA
+1913 LHALSLQRFRASMDA

-1934 GRCHQLLTSLFQA
+1934 SRCLQLMTSLFQA
-1947 PPTVAVPYIRALGPP
+1947 PPPVAVPYIRALGPP

-1985 EGVRAMEALVQAAD
+1985 EGVQAMEALVQAAD
-1999 PSQRPQLVA
+1999 PSQRPRLVA

-2031 RSLHQAALRDL
+2031 RSLHEAALRDL

-2049 SAVFRSLVSSAPP
+2049 SAVFRSLVSSSPA
-2062 LKSRLEAAVRGNQ
+2062 LKARLEAAVRGNQ
-2075 ESLTAKARSSP
+2075 ESLTPKARSSP

>member
-7 LLLNEEAC
+7 LLLNEEVC
-15 SQLGEHQRAAFVF
+15 SQLGEHQRAEFIF

-36 LLPAAER
+36 LLAASDR
-43 DDVRRNQ
+43 ADIKQNQ
-50 RRLVEQLCG
+50 QRLVDQLSG

-74 HCLALLYNLGDPVT
+74 HCFAVLYRLGDPVSSS
-88 AALSVDR
+88 LLVDR

-101 SRDDSPSGLPTR
+101 SKDDSPSGLPTR
-113 LAAVACLGAMFQQL
+113 LAAIACLGTLFEQL
-127 GWRLAGSFRDS
+127 GRMLVGSFKDT
-138 LTNLLKAMKSAES
+138 LANLLKAMRNAES
-151 QGRYEIMKC
+151 QGRYEIMSTV
-160 LEKILRGLGVSAA
+160 EKILRGLGVSAM
-173 PCHRDVY
+173 PCYRDIY

-186 LVDRSM
+186 LTDRSM
-192 AVRCAAA
+192 SVRCAAA
-199 ECLLELQREAV
+199 KCLLELQREAV

-220 ASLCFRA
+220 ATLCFRA
-227 FDGSNP
+227 FEGSNYN
-233 SVRVSVA
+233 VRVSVA
-240 RLLGTL
+240 KLLGTL
-246 LAAAVEPRQPA
+246 LAAAVEPRQPTA
-257 ASPRQRG
+257 PRQGG
-264 RSSLEE
+264 RSRISLEE
-270 AMDLLSGGF
+270 VMDLLSGGF
-279 LRGGAGFLRA
+279 LRGGVGFLRA
-289 SGDLLKGTSS
+289 SGDMLKGTTS
-299 VSKEV
+299 VSKDI
-304 RIGVT
+304 RIGIT
-309 QACVVFTSLL
+309 QACVVFVSTL
-319 GGSWLESN
+319 GSSWLEAN
-327 FPSFLSLL
+327 FPAFLSLL
-335 MDLASHGRATQT
+335 MELASHGRATQT
-347 AGDAAMTRRC
+347 PGDAVVTRHC
-357 VSFVLRSTLGCLLG
+357 ISFILRSTLGSVLG
-371 EKAQTDAAKHICL
+371 EKAQTNAAKQLCIAVAVQKRAIDAA
-384 AVATQQRAVDSL
+384 L
-396 TEGNMESKSS
+396 TDGNVETKMSS
-406 LDVSASQQLVC
+406 ADVTASQHVLVC
-417 CLLELGALIQG
+417 CLLELGRLIQG
-428 LGSTATPLLTD
+428 LGSTAAPLLTD
-439 SSPGLLDTVV
+439 SSTALLDTVI

-455 ASSASLA
+455 VASARLA

-467 RCVAVAMPSQGSPL
+467 RCIAVAMPSQCSLL
-481 LDRCTERLVTLKSS
+481 LDRCAERLVALKSS

-520 PHTKGMLV
+520 PHTKGKVV

-549 TQAGWLLV
+549 TQASWLLL
-557 SSLLTLGPAVVEHH
+557 SSLITLGPAVVEHH

-627 TDDIIGRLLTPLA
+627 TKDIMSRLLTPLA

-653 RSYSGSVLRWSLV
+653 RSYSSSVRCWSV
-666 YRLRVYELLALLPPH
+666 IYRLRVYELLAQLPPQ
-681 TYQESFGLVMNQ
+681 TYEESFGLVMNQ
-693 LVWDL
+693 LVSDL

-708 SELLLLPPLCHQD
+708 SELTLLPSFCHHD

-731 ASDHRYIEEQ
+731 VTDQRYIEEQ
-741 LHSSIVGGASLD
+741 LLGSSVGGGSLD
-753 NDAFSLCEKSEEAPA
+753 NDIFSLCEMTDEAPT

-776 TAAAICLFGALYPHV
+776 TAAAIQLFGALFPHI
-791 ISAQRVKILET
+791 ISAQRVRILEQ

-807 NQLKGQRQQ
+807 NRLKGQRQQ
-816 TVQTH
+816 TIQTH

-826 CSLLKHQGGA
+826 CSLLKRQGSI

-843 EVRPPALVLLLG
+843 EMRLPALSLLSG
-855 ALEGLSPVLR
+855 ALESISPLLR

-880 DPVFTV
+880 DPGFTV
-886 SVSLLCFDRLKTAR
+886 SVSLLCFDRLKTVR
-900 DAASRSGFALALGA
+900 DAASRSGYALALGT

-928 NTCLG
+928 STCLG

-954 LALVVD
+954 LSLVVD
-960 LSGGLYRTH
+960 LSGNLYRAH
-969 AEPSFTLVL
+969 ADLSFTLVV
-978 RLLLAAPPTHPE
+978 RLLLSAPPTHPE
-990 VHRSLGRCL
+990 VHNSLGRCL

-1009 LQGDGAVVSGLRSTC
+1009 LQGEGAAMSALRSSC
-1024 LVACEVMQDSLDSV
+1024 LVGCGVMQDGPDCL

-1056 HVNLASLVPALCAHL
+1056 HVNLASLVPALCEILLDYSMLANL
-1071 CSSSL
+1071 CSSYL

-1081 VGACL
+1081 VVACL
-1086 RQLAQLEAV
+1086 RQLVQREALEV
-1095 EVCVHAVT
+1095 SEHAVT
-1103 LVKESPRRERT
+1103 LVKELPRRDNT
-1114 QLDVTLKE
+1114 QLDITIKE

-1131 LLDRESDPGLRG
+1131 LLDRESDSSLRR
-1143 DIQETLVHMMASSAT
+1143 DIQETLVHMMTSSAT

-1172 LSATTDCR
+1172 LSASTDCR
-1180 APPEARQEDEEAE
+1180 APVEPNQEDQEAD
-1193 PARDD
+1193 PSRDD
-1198 DSSVFKAGP
+1198 DSSVFKAQP
-1207 ESGGPFTALRWAT
+1207 ESGGSFTALRWAT
-1220 RRFAVEC
+1220 RRFAMEC
-1227 VCRIVA
+1227 VCRIIA
-1233 QCETAD
+1233 QCESAD
-1239 PAHFDTALAQE
+1239 HAHFDMGLAQE

-1318 GAALRPAFSADA
+1318 GAALRPAFTADA

-1350 VSDLRDLRRVHQLL
+1350 VSDLRDIRRVHQLL

-1371 QVGGG
+1371 QAGRDTY
-1376 GSGQLYNEAAAT
+1376 SQLYNEATAT

-1398 AEVLLV
+1398 AEVY
-1404 LLVPLVPLVP
+1404 
-1414 LAIHCFDRLV
+1414 I
-1424 RLMCLMPPPPD
+1424 
-1435 PPPLLL
+1435 
-1441 LLLLLSSSSCS
+1441 
-1452 SSSSSSSLSQVYVV
+1452 V
-1466 AVQRSGQKE
+1466 AVQRSRQAESPG
-1475 RPDWTADLSFSSPL
+1475 RTTDLSVSSL
-1489 ANHSSGSESGGA
+1489 ANDILASECGGV

-1508 SDLSTLSH
+1508 SDLPTLSR
-1516 LWLSALQDYGLL
+1516 LWLAALQDYALL
-1528 SLPQEYA
+1528 TLPQEYA
-1535 SQLPETGGSFY
+1535 SQLPDTGGSFY

-1570 LWLHSTGFVMSDDTP
+1570 LWLHSSGFVTLDDTP
-1585 VYLSRP
+1585 ANLSRP
-1591 ATPTSMGNMGGG
+1591 ATPTSMGHTSSVGG
-1603 AKTPEDVNAERL
+1603 AKSPEDVNADRL
-1615 HLILGISVQFLCSPD
+1615 HLILGISVEFLCSPHSE

-1635 ITSCLRSLQALLDV
+1635 ITSCLKALQALLDV
-1649 AWPRTRI
+1649 SWPRAKI
-1656 GNDQVLSV
+1656 GNDQALSV
-1664 ELLSVLHRLL
+1664 ELLSILHRLM
-1674 VTRESSCVHLAVF
+1674 VTREAVSIQLAVL
-1687 DLLRRIITSS
+1687 DLLRQIVTAA
-1697 QELVR
+1697 QEHVR
-1702 ERRYSAEVDDGASE
+1702 EKRHSAEVDDGAAE

-1729 GGLIP
+1729 GGLVP
-1734 GRSLVFGALELCLC
+1734 GHSLVFGALELCLC

-1773 WSLTDS
+1773 WSLTDN
-1779 DCQLVASA
+1779 DCRLVASA

-1799 PEGSVSVLPTVLYLL
+1799 PEGSVSILPTVLYLL
-1814 LGVFREMVLQ
+1814 LGVLRELVHQPGTNTGLGVL
-1824 PSTHT
+1824 
-1829 GAPAAGSGPAAVV
+1829 V
-1842 QSALRALKV
+1842 QATLQALKAV
-1851 VLTSPMSRQEKS
+1851 MTSPMSRQEKS
-1863 RGAWSQLLRA
+1863 RGAWKLLLRS
-1873 ALSSLLGLWDA
+1873 ALNTLLGLWDSG
-1884 DPGGDHSSL
+1884 DSGGVVDQISL

-1913 LPALSLQRFRASMDA
+1913 LHTLCLQHFTASMDA

-1934 GRCHQLLTSLFQA
+1934 SRCFQLLTSVFQA
-1947 PPTVAVPYIRALGPP
+1947 QSGVAVPYIQALGPP

-1971 RSRPQSPEELVGVL
+1971 RSRPQSAEELLGVL

-1999 PSQRPQLVA
+1999 EPQRPQLVA
-2008 VLLPLLISFLLDE
+2008 VMLPLLISFLLDE
-2021 NALGSAPAAS
+2021 NAFGSAPTAS
-2031 RSLHQAALRDL
+2031 RSLHEAALKDL

-2049 SAVFRSLVSSAPP
+2049 SAVFRSLIASSPH
-2062 LKSRLEAAVRGNQ
+2062 LKSRLEAAIKGNQ
-2075 ESLTAKARSSP
+2075 ESINAKASSANSSRSNT
-2086 AKSSPSI
+2086 KSSPSI
-2093 TLKTHF
+2093 TLKTNF